1 MSIDRPESSTLP
13 KLLFSVDGTRYELVR
28 KLGRRQ
34 SGELLLARRR
44 HAMGPAGCVVLK
56 RLSRPVS
63 EKQKQRLV
71 QEVQLAYRL
80 DHPGIA
86 KVYQWVL
93 HGGRPYVVMEYV
105 EGHSLETVL
114 SVAAMRQRPMSEA
127 FVCHVASEIADA
139 LHYAHTRTDERGRFL
154 GIVHRDIQPENIRV
168 GISGEVKLVDFGVA
182 YSLLP
187 GRDAT
192 TASVLRGDIAYASPE
207 RMRMEQVD
215 HRSDLF
221 SLGLVMLE
229 LLTGKHL
236 FDLEDVEQAARTVDP
251 GTEAVHVRDELRCEE
266 PSWVPVAEMAAR
278 IERFGPADVERATQ
292 GLSEPLRAVVHRTLQ
307 REPSA
312 RYASGLELRDALRA
326 LLVVKGR
333 PYGRPEAAREV
344 LVAVKEAEL
353 LRESADVLEAD
364 VFPEPSRRTTTTEH

>member
-1 MSIDRPESSTLP
+1 MSIDRPESSTP
-13 KLLFSVDGTRYELVR
+13 PRLLFCVDGTRYELVR
-28 KLGRRQ
+28 KLGRRS

-44 HAMGPAGCVVLK
+44 HAKGPSGCVIIK
-56 RLSRPVS
+56 RLCRPVS

-80 DHPGIA
+80 EHPGIA
-86 KVYQWVL
+86 RVYHWGT
-93 HGGRPYVVMEYV
+93 HGDLPYVVMEYV

-127 FVCHVASEIADA
+127 FVCHVVSEIADA
-139 LHYAHTRTDERGRFL
+139 LHYAHTRTDEQGRFL
-154 GIVHRDIQPENIRV
+154 GIVHRDVTPENIRV
-168 GISGEVKLVDFGVA
+168 GVSGEVKLVDFGVA

-192 TASVLRGDIAYASPE
+192 TASILRGDIAYASPE
-207 RMRMEQVD
+207 RMRLEPVD

-229 LLTGKHL
+229 LLTGRHL
-236 FDLEDVEQAARTVDP
+236 FDLEDVEHAARSGGDVLAADRDSLQS
-251 GTEAVHVRDELRCEE
+251 EARCEE
-266 PSWVPVAEMAAR
+266 PSWLPVAQMAAR
-278 IERFGPADVERATQ
+278 IERFGPEDVARATQ
-292 GLSEPLRAVVHRTLQ
+292 GLSEPLRAVVHRVLQ

-312 RYASGLELRDALRA
+312 RYQTGLELRDALRA
-326 LLVVKGR
+326 LLVVQGR

-353 LRESADVLEAD
+353 LRESADVLEPD
-364 VFPEPSRRTTTTEH
+364 VFPGFPGGRTEH

>member
-1 MSIDRPESSTLP
+1 MSIDRPESSTPP

-28 KLGRRQ
+28 KLGRRN

-44 HAMGPAGCVVLK
+44 HAMGPAGCVLIK

-105 EGHSLETVL
+105 EGRSLETVL

-127 FVCHVASEIADA
+127 FVCHVASELADA

-154 GIVHRDIQPENIRV
+154 GIVHRDIHPENIRV
-168 GISGEVKLVDFGVA
+168 GTSGEVKLVDFGVA

-207 RMRMEQVD
+207 RMRMETVD

-236 FDLEDVEQAARTVDP
+236 FDLEDVEQAARAAGAGP
-251 GTEAVHVRDELRCEE
+251 AMHVRDEVHCEE

-307 REPSA
+307 RDPSA
-312 RYASGLELRDALRA
+312 RYSSGLELRDALRA

-364 VFPEPSRRTTTTEH
+364 VFPEPSRQRTEH

>member
-1 MSIDRPESSTLP
+1 MSLDRPESSTPP
-13 KLLFSVDGTRYELVR
+13 KLLFAVDGTRYELVR
-28 KLGRRQ
+28 KLGRRHA
-34 SGELLLARRR
+34 GELLLARRR
-44 HAMGPAGCVVLK
+44 HGVGPAGCVLIK

-63 EKQKQRLV
+63 EKQKQRLA

-105 EGHSLETVL
+105 EGRSLETVL

-127 FVCHVASEIADA
+127 FVCHVASELADA
-139 LHYAHTRTDERGRFL
+139 LHYAHTRTDECGRFL
-154 GIVHRDIQPENIRV
+154 GIVHRDIHPENIRV
-168 GISGEVKLVDFGVA
+168 GSNGEVKLVDFGVA

-187 GRDAT
+187 GREAT

-207 RMRMEQVD
+207 RMRLEPVD

-236 FDLEDVEQAARTVDP
+236 FDLEDVEHAARAA
-251 GTEAVHVRDELRCEE
+251 GTGPVPIRDEFQCEE
-266 PSWVPVAEMAAR
+266 PSWLPVAEMAAR
-278 IERFGPADVERATQ
+278 IAQFQPADVERATQ
-292 GLSEPLRAVVHRTLQ
+292 GLSEPLRDVVHRTLQ

-312 RYASGLELRDALRA
+312 RYATGLELRDALRA

-353 LRESADVLEAD
+353 LRESADILEAD
-364 VFPEPSRRTTTTEH
+364 VFPEPTRRTPGH

>member
-1 MSIDRPESSTLP
+1 MSIDRPESSTPP

-28 KLGRRQ
+28 KLGRRH

-139 LHYAHTRTDERGRFL
+139 LHYAHTRTDEQGRFL

-236 FDLEDVEQAARTVDP
+236 FDLEDVEQAARAA
-251 GTEAVHVRDELRCEE
+251 GTGTAAVHVRDELRCEE

-307 REPSA
+307 HEPSA

-364 VFPEPSRRTTTTEH
+364 VFPEPSRRTTEH

>member
-236 FDLEDVEQAARTVDP
+236 FDLEDVEQAARTAVP
-251 GTEAVHVRDELRCEE
+251 GTVAVHVRDELRCEE

-312 RYASGLELRDALRA
+312 RYSSGLELRDALRA

-364 VFPEPSRRTTTTEH
+364 VFPEPSRRTTTEH